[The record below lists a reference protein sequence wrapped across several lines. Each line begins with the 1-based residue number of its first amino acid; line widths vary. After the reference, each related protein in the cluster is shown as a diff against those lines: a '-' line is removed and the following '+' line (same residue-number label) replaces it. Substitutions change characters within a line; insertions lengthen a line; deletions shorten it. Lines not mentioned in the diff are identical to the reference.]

1 MDQEVKRPGRAG
13 AVCRTLWTTRILATT
28 ALFSIAAPLGM
39 QAFAQE
45 DGDTAGAEA
54 GQSARQLDK
63 VTVTARRVEEDLQN
77 SPVAVSAFNADTLEL
92 RSTLQLDDVA
102 RFSPN
107 VAAYPGGF
115 SVSNS
120 AQFFIRGIGQ
130 FDYLVTT
137 DPGVG
142 VYLDGVYLARTTGS
156 LLDLADA
163 ERVEVLR
170 GPQGTLYGKN
180 ALGGAINV
188 ISRRPSETFRG
199 RASVTVGEFDRQ
211 DVYLSLSGPLAG
223 DKLAGSIA
231 LVSQRR
237 DGFIERVL
245 EPGETQGDIDTLAGR
260 AALRWTP
267 TDSFSLDLALDATKT
282 DTNHGPYRYGGRFT
296 DIPATLYNLA
306 DPGGVDQYDSP
317 NLYESYAVGLN
328 EAQQD
333 IWGISAIAE
342 WDLDGAVLTSTSSFR
357 SSDQYTAGDMDGTPF
372 EIIDE
377 IDDIDQDQF
386 TQEFKLSG
394 NAFSGDLSYTTGLFF
409 MSEEAEHLIDVDIL
423 SDLPVLPAPGV
434 NDRILEIGQ
443 DQRSYAVYGQADYH
457 FTDQLFATI
466 GARYTYEEKD
476 FSIFN
481 YRDVIDLVTMPRS
494 EFSESWDALTPRFG
508 LNYQINEDVLV
519 YGSIAQGFK
528 SGGFN
533 GRTGSPG
540 AEGPYDPEYV
550 WTYEAGLKSELLNRR
565 LRLNAAAFW
574 NDYQDL
580 QFSVS
585 SLAPNGTDLIITLE
599 NAAAAEIK
607 GFEIEIAALPFEN
620 FELNAS
626 AGYLDAKFTE
636 VDPGAEEVTEDSQLM
651 GAPEW
656 TTSLAGVY
664 TIPVTGFGEFRLAA
678 DYSSRSKIYYNPLN
692 TDLITGPV
700 ELVNAQ
706 VSFTPDNTDWTLTA
720 GVTNLFDEE
729 YYASG
734 LGPAGL
740 GVVRGVVGRPQ
751 EWFARATYTF

>member
-1 MDQEVKRPGRAG
+1 
-13 AVCRTLWTTRILATT
+13 
-28 ALFSIAAPLGM
+28 
-39 QAFAQE
+39 
-45 DGDTAGAEA
+45 
-54 GQSARQLDK
+54 
-63 VTVTARRVEEDLQN
+63 
-77 SPVAVSAFNADTLEL
+77 
-92 RSTLQLDDVA
+92 
-102 RFSPN
+102 
-107 VAAYPGGF
+107 
-115 SVSNS
+115 
-120 AQFFIRGIGQ
+120 
-130 FDYLVTT
+130 
-137 DPGVG
+137 
-142 VYLDGVYLARTTGS
+142 
-156 LLDLADA
+156 
-163 ERVEVLR
+163 
-170 GPQGTLYGKN
+170 
-180 ALGGAINV
+180 
-188 ISRRPSETFRG
+188 
-199 RASVTVGEFDRQ
+199 
-211 DVYLSLSGPLAG
+211 
-223 DKLAGSIA
+223 
-231 LVSQRR
+231 
-237 DGFIERVL
+237 
-245 EPGETQGDIDTLAGR
+245 
-260 AALRWTP
+260 
-267 TDSFSLDLALDATKT
+267 
-282 DTNHGPYRYGGRFT
+282 
-296 DIPATLYNLA
+296 
-306 DPGGVDQYDSP
+306 
-317 NLYESYAVGLN
+317 
-328 EAQQD
+328 
-333 IWGISAIAE
+333 
-342 WDLDGAVLTSTSSFR
+342 
-357 SSDQYTAGDMDGTPF
+357 
-372 EIIDE
+372 
-377 IDDIDQDQF
+377 
-386 TQEFKLSG
+386 
-394 NAFSGDLSYTTGLFF
+394 
-409 MSEEAEHLIDVDIL
+409 
-423 SDLPVLPAPGV
+423 
-434 NDRILEIGQ
+434 
-443 DQRSYAVYGQADYH
+443 
-457 FTDQLFATI
+457 
-466 GARYTYEEKD
+466 
-476 FSIFN
+476 
-481 YRDVIDLVTMPRS
+481 MPRS

-678 DYSSRSKIYYNPLN
+678 DYSYRSKIYYNPLN